1 MAIFFHDERI
11 RSALKGKRALKSW
24 LTQILEKEHKKPG
37 EINIVFTTD
46 EYLREINMKYLSRD
60 YYTDV
65 ITFDYSKEYEISGD
79 IYISLER
86 VEENAS
92 KYNEKKSDEILRVML
107 HGLLHLIGYKDHKK
121 EEKLKMQRM
130 ENRYLDLYKECR

>member
-24 LTQILEKEHKKPG
+24 LKEVLERENKKPG

-46 EYLREINMKYLSRD
+46 DYLREINMKYLSRD

-65 ITFDYSKEYEISGD
+65 ITFDYSRKNEISGD
-79 IYISLER
+79 IYISIER
-86 VEENAS
+86 VEENAL
-92 KYNEKKSDEILRVML
+92 KYNEKKSNEILRVMV
-107 HGLLHLIGYKDHKK
+107 HGLLHLIGYKDNKK

-130 ENRYLDLYKECR
+130 EDRYLDLYKECR